1 MTSVTCAF
9 VESRVWPRA
18 RIIQNNIAESG
29 CLAVTLTLEEIYQ
42 KNKTIEGSIL
52 KFHADRGPV
61 LFIYG
66 VFLAQL
72 LAWWFLPLAGAVV
85 AGILL
90 LPFLGTCA
98 IYNHHQQHHNAFRS
112 PFLNRVFE
120 TVLGVQTM
128 ISGYGWVLHHNFG
141 HHPNYMNQPPDADED
156 ESRWARRDGSKM
168 GRIEYSLNLMFR
180 APYDSIKVGVCKRP
194 KVLAYFFL
202 MFLVYLAVQF
212 ALAWVNWQN
221 WLAVFLVPSVCMLL
235 YVYDLTY
242 EHHSGLY
249 TKNHYEASR
258 NRVGRLY
265 NIRTCNLGY
274 HTAHHIKPYIHWSL
288 LPAYHE
294 LIKDKIPPHCYVK
307 CR

>member
-1 MTSVTCAF
+1 M
-9 VESRVWPRA
+9 
-18 RIIQNNIAESG
+18 
-29 CLAVTLTLEEIYQ
+29 TLEEIYQ
-42 KNKTIEGSIL
+42 KNKTVEGTLL

-61 LFIYG
+61 AYIFGLFA
-66 VFLAQL
+66 VQL
-72 LAWWFLPLAGAVV
+72 LAWWFLPLAGAIV

-90 LPFLGTCA
+90 LPFLGTSA
-98 IYNHHQQHHNAFRS
+98 IYNHHQQHHNAFLS

-120 TVLGVQTM
+120 TVLGTQTM
-128 ISGYGWVLHHNFG
+128 ITSYAWVLHHNFG

-168 GRIEYSLNLMFR
+168 TRIEYSLNLLFR
-180 APYDSIKVGVCKRP
+180 ASYDSILVGIRKRP
-194 KVLAYFFL
+194 KVLLHFTL
-202 MFLVYLAVQF
+202 MLIPYLAVQV

-221 WLAVFLVPSVCMLL
+221 YLAIFLVPSFCMLM

-274 HTAHHIKPYIHWSL
+274 HTAHHIKPFIHWSL
-288 LPAYHE
+288 LPYYHE